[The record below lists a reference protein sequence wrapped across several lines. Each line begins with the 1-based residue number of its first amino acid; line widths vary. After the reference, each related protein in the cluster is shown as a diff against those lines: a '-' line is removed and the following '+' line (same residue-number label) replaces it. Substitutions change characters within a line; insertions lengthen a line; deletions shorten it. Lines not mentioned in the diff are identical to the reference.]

1 MRRSA
6 RLPYL
11 YDNITPSDITPESD
25 YLRTRRSFLTGFVA
39 YGVAGSM
46 SKDIGA
52 ESNAVWLNENSHPS
66 LAAVPNATF
75 QSSLVRSSWNE
86 VSSQVLYH
94 EFGESA
100 EEAVRKSAAIRIEPW
115 SISVEGEVAKPKIY
129 DVQELLKLAPMEER
143 IYRHRCVGG
152 WYMVVPWVGYSLAEL
167 IRRVQP
173 TGSAKFVEFTSH
185 WDNNIMG
192 NSFYT
197 FPYVESLR
205 IDEAMH
211 SLTML
216 CFGHH
221 GKVLPKQNGA
231 PLRIITPWKFAHKS
245 PKAIVK
251 IRFIEKQ
258 PAAFFHTQYKHLY
271 GYYRNVHPDLAQ
283 NGSQKTE
290 KRIGE
295 WFRRHETPL
304 LNGYANEVA
313 SLYGSELHS
322 LR

>member
-1 MRRSA
+1 MRS
-6 RLPYL
+6 
-11 YDNITPSDITPESD
+11 SDITSESD
-25 YLRTRRSFLTGFVA
+25 YLRTRRLFISGLGA
-39 YGVAGSM
+39 CGVAGSF
-46 SKDIGA
+46 SKDLGA
-52 ESNAVWLNENSHPS
+52 QPVSALLAEPNLPA
-66 LAAVPNATF
+66 LAATPNVAF
-75 QSSLVRSSWNE
+75 QSTLARSSWNE
-86 VSSQVLYH
+86 VAGHVLYH

-100 EEAVRKSAAIRIEPW
+100 EEAIKKSAAIRIEPW
-115 SISVEGEVAKPKIY
+115 TISVEGEVVKPKTY
-129 DVQELLKLAPMEER
+129 DVQELMKLAPMEER

-173 TGSAKFVEFTSH
+173 TNNAKFVEFTSH
-185 WDNNIMG
+185 WDSNIMG
-192 NSFYT
+192 NAFYT
-197 FPYVESLR
+197 FPYIESLR

-221 GKVLPKQNGA
+221 GRILPKQNGA
-231 PLRIITPWKFAHKS
+231 PLRIITPWKYAHKS
-245 PKAIVK
+245 PKAIIK
-251 IRFIEKQ
+251 IRFTEKQ

-313 SLYGSELHS
+313 SLYGSDLHS

>member
-1 MRRSA
+1 MS
-6 RLPYL
+6 
-11 YDNITPSDITPESD
+11 PSDITSESD
-25 YLRTRRSFLTGFVA
+25 YLRTRRSFLSGLGA
-39 YGVAGSM
+39 YGAAGFFPG
-46 SKDIGA
+46 DLGA
-52 ESNAVWLNENSHPS
+52 QPTSGPLIESSLPS
-66 LAAVPNATF
+66 LAAIPNVAF
-75 QSSLVRSSWNE
+75 QSALPRSSWNE
-86 VSSQVLYH
+86 VASHVLYH

-100 EEAVRKSAAIRIEPW
+100 EEAIKKSAAIRIEPW
-115 SISVEGEVAKPKIY
+115 TISVEGEVAKPKVY
-129 DVQELLKLAPMEER
+129 DVQELMKLAPLEER

-173 TGSAKFVEFTSH
+173 TGNARFVEFTSN
-185 WDNNIMG
+185 WDSNIMG

-197 FPYVESLR
+197 FPYIESLR

-221 GKVLPKQNGA
+221 GRVLPKQNGA
-231 PLRIITPWKFAHKS
+231 PLRIITPWKYAHKS

-251 IRFIEKQ
+251 IRFTEKQ

-313 SLYGSELHS
+313 SLYGSDLHS